1 MKYLKN
7 HKTIV
12 YVFGGAIIFLAIVV
26 PRVFKTGISID
37 SSKEYRPLVSILS
50 VNDYIGDIRQ
60 IDTEAT
66 VESKGQVEIKA
77 QISAPVQSVNVG
89 IGDRVYA
96 GQTLLIL
103 KSDDTSA
110 QVSQARANL
119 ASAEARLLD
128 AKKGTRVEELA
139 IYEQQFKNAERD
151 MNNAMRDAYTKI
163 EDAARNKT
171 DILFRNGGTV
181 NPEIIVRT
189 ESQPAQRSIN
199 EKRILLTE
207 KLRDWKTNL
216 LSDETVT
223 LAKEQKVSEIIS
235 FAKSYFD
242 DLAYI
247 VNDLTFS
254 NSGIPQATI
263 DGYRSSVSSAQMQ
276 INSSSAAY
284 SASVSVWKV
293 ASDNFALR
301 KAGSTS
307 EQLALAEAS
316 VAQAQ
321 AALQGAQAVYSK
333 AVIMSP
339 IDGIVSI
346 LPFRLGDLV
355 SPGNIIAGVVNG
367 DGLELKAYVSE
378 DDTPYVKEGDKVLI
392 SNRHN
397 ANVSRIAPSVDPLA
411 KKVELKI
418 SVGDKNANLIVGSI
432 VHVKI
437 FVNSVKESST
447 ATSTTATSTDIV
459 YTLPISSV
467 NISNSGSFV
476 YTIASSSD
484 SDSIEKVTAH
494 KVVTGEVSGE
504 NIRIIS
510 GIEANMK
517 IVMPV
522 IGLKDG
528 SSIRIREQ

>member
-333 AVIMSP
+333 AVIVSP

-378 DDTPYVKEGDKVLI
+378 DDAPYVKEGDKVLI

-484 SDSIEKVTAH
+484 SDSFKKVTAH